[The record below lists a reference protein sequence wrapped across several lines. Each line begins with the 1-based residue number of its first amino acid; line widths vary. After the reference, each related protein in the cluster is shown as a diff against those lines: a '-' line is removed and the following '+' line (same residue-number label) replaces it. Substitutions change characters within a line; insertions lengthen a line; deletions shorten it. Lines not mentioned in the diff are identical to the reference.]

1 MAQHSRGLG
10 AQSGGGLAQLR
21 PPLGPD
27 QRGPRLEEDQA
38 QLGLLWGP
46 VWRGP
51 GTVEA
56 SFGPSLEGAQ
66 AEPGPQGPGW
76 RRTRLSW
83 GCFEAQSGG
92 GPGTVGAALG
102 PRLEEDQAQLGLL
115 WGLVRREARHSQ
127 SLVAAVQLSSSTF
140 NHNLKW

>member
-46 VWRGP
+46 
-51 GTVEA
+51 
-56 SFGPSLEGAQ
+56 
-66 AEPGPQGPGW
+66 GW

-83 GCFEAQSGG
+83 GCFGAQSGG

>member
-1 MAQHSRGLG
+1 M
-10 AQSGGGLAQLR
+10 R

-46 VWRGP
+46 GWRGP

-56 SFGPSLEGAQ
+56 SFGPRLEGAQ

-127 SLVAAVQLSSSTF
+127 SLVAADRKSVV
-140 NHNLKW
+140 